1 MKKRFKR
8 LWGKKGVTL
17 VELIVVL
24 AVSSIILGIAMG
36 MLLPVS
42 RLMDSIKSNAGMDA
56 ACDTINE
63 YIRSSLQNAT
73 GVSIFNYPDG
83 SITSDADAMKT
94 QWEEYEKDASKGY
107 KIKALAILR
116 NYNDDYRLYDFGDV
130 TTFNDP
136 RFYWGASFHPTTIDA
151 LIHNRDGG
159 GRWAGGLDFNEF
171 HRFDALHEA
180 FYCNGSQSGEL
191 NYSFQVCFDF
201 AGKALVDEDGN
212 PIPDIEGV
220 NYLTLKSQIFKRTG
234 KTVFDHYDADGNPVF
249 SSMASFEPVNQ
260 LRSVSFN
267 LFNGNASLDSAKK
280 INKTVTENGAEIID
294 TSAGMSGVIILYQVR
309 DLEGILP

>member
-8 LWGKKGVTL
+8 LWRKKGVTL

-107 KIKALAILR
+107 KIKALAVLR

-130 TTFNDP
+130 TTFADP
-136 RFYWGASFHPTTIDA
+136 RFSWGTACHPTNIVELIDY
-151 LIHNRDGG
+151 RDG
-159 GRWAGGLDFNEF
+159 AEDKGGLPPNKF

-180 FYCNGSQSGEL
+180 FYSNGSQSGEL

-234 KTVFDHYDADGNPVF
+234 KT
-249 SSMASFEPVNQ
+249 MASFEPVNQ